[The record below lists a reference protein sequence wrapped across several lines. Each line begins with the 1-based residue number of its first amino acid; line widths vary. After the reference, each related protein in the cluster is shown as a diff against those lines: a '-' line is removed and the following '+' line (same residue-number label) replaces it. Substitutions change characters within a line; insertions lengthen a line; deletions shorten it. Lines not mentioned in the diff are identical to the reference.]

1 MQVKVQLNKVYYI
14 SNDCLVDPWQ
24 RIVELGFTTQ
34 DIMMGDKN
42 KSDTFLFCCLVLK
55 Y

>member
-24 RIVELGFTTQ
+24 RIDELGFTAQ
-34 DIMMGDKN
+34 DVMMADKN
-42 KSDTFLFCCLVLK
+42 KSETFNYWLALK
-55 Y
+55 